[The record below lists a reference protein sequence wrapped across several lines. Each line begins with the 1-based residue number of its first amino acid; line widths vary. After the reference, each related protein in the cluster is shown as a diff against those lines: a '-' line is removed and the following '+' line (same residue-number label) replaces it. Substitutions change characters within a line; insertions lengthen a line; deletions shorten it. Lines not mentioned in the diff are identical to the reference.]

1 MLAAGIGG
9 VTKRTFDVAG
19 IRYVDGR
26 AVAFGAVNKPHIVP
40 HGSTAVRYD
49 RQVLEV
55 ETDRLR
61 RVLGKLGAVG
71 EHHRDG
77 LSDIAYHVIGEHRL
91 GIGHDRR
98 ARPSERNLR
107 NRPVEIARGDDGVHA
122 RHRPRRGG
130 VDRAHPAMRHGAAHN
145 GGMPLP
151 RPYQVVDILAAPAQV
166 PQILDAFDRA
176 ADEGVNAFHDD
187 WKKIDLDLTCAQA
200 SCITLLTRLAGQMD
214 LSLLVNSF
222 FRPDLIIRFAPE
234 IAKAMIVTV
243 QLAAL
248 VVITGIILGLV
259 LAVIRSFEF
268 KPVNFFIVVAV
279 DLLRA
284 LPPLVLILLLYS
296 GLPSLGVFLSSFQ
309 VLWLAL
315 GAVLAAFAEEIFW
328 AGILSVRKGQWEAA
342 RSTSLTFGQTLA
354 YIVLPQA
361 VRLAVAP
368 LTNRTIAITKNT
380 ALGGVIGVPEIL
392 NVATTA
398 QSFVGNSTPLM
409 IGALAYVLLFIP
421 VVIIGRWLETRF
433 GWKRF

>member
-1 MLAAGIGG
+1 M
-9 VTKRTFDVAG
+9 
-19 IRYVDGR
+19 
-26 AVAFGAVNKPHIVP
+26 
-40 HGSTAVRYD
+40 
-49 RQVLEV
+49 
-55 ETDRLR
+55 
-61 RVLGKLGAVG
+61 
-71 EHHRDG
+71 
-77 LSDIAYHVIGEHRL
+77 
-91 GIGHDRR
+91 
-98 ARPSERNLR
+98 
-107 NRPVEIARGDDGVHA
+107 
-122 RHRPRRGG
+122 
-130 VDRAHPAMRHGAAHN
+130 
-145 GGMPLP
+145 
-151 RPYQVVDILAAPAQV
+151 
-166 PQILDAFDRA
+166 
-176 ADEGVNAFHDD
+176 
-187 WKKIDLDLTCAQA
+187 
-200 SCITLLTRLAGQMD
+200 LTRLAGQID

-284 LPPLVLILLLYS
+284 LPPLVLILLLYL